1 MKINSKILSFALYE
15 SIKENPEDY
24 EKIVESFSNF
34 CYKNNLINILPKI
47 KENLEY
53 LLDKNNIKNKLFI
66 TDKTTKKDLDIIFDT
81 LNINNVDII
90 IDNELISGF
99 VFKKNN
105 VLYDASLKTQIRKIK
120 ELMNN

>member
-15 SIKENPEDY
+15 SIKENPEGY
-24 EKIVESFSNF
+24 EKIIESFSAF

-53 LLDKNNIKNKLFI
+53 LLNKNNIKNKLFI
-66 TDKTTKKDLDIIFDT
+66 TNKTTEKDLDTILNA
-81 LNINNVDII
+81 LNINDTDII

>member
-15 SIKENPEDY
+15 SIKENPEGY
-24 EKIVESFSNF
+24 EKIIESFSNF

-47 KENLEY
+47 KENLKY

-66 TDKTTKKDLDIIFDT
+66 TDKISEKDLNIVLNN
-81 LNINNVDII
+81 LNIKNADIVI
-90 IDNELISGF
+90 NNELISGF